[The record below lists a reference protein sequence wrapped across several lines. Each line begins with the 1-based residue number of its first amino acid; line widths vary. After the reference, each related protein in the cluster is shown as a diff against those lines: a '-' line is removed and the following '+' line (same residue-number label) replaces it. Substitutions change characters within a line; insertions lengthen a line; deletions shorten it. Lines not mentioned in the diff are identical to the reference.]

1 VGPLIVFQA
10 TKSSRFSRPD
20 SSRVRII
27 SMDTSLFRESLTNA
41 IRYWEKMRLVYNGV
55 LIAVVGVCFAWT
67 YSTAKAQ
74 ISVNLFLLFVLLA
87 VLANVAYCGAYIVD
101 VVVQMSG
108 FRERW
113 AKYRWILFSIGVL
126 FAAIIAR
133 FWSLGI
139 FT

>member
-1 VGPLIVFQA
+1 
-10 TKSSRFSRPD
+10 
-20 SSRVRII
+20 
-27 SMDTSLFRESLTNA
+27 MDGSPFRESLTNA

-55 LIAVVGVCFAWT
+55 LIVVVSVCFAWT

-74 ISVNLFLLFVLLA
+74 ISVNMVLGFVLLA

-113 AKYRWILFSIGVL
+113 AKYRWILFSIGVV

-139 FT
+139 FGAS

>member
-1 VGPLIVFQA
+1 
-10 TKSSRFSRPD
+10 
-20 SSRVRII
+20 
-27 SMDTSLFRESLTNA
+27 MDTSVFRESLTNA

-55 LIAVVGVCFAWT
+55 LIAVVGVCFTWT

-74 ISVNLFLLFVLLA
+74 ISVNLVLGFILLA

-113 AKYRWILFSIGVL
+113 ANYRWVLFSIGVL
-126 FAAIIAR
+126 FAAIITR

>member
-1 VGPLIVFQA
+1 
-10 TKSSRFSRPD
+10 
-20 SSRVRII
+20 
-27 SMDTSLFRESLTNA
+27 MDTSLFRESLTNA
-41 IRYWEKMRLVYNGV
+41 IRYWEKMRLVYNG
-55 LIAVVGVCFAWT
+55 LLFAVVGGCFAWT

-74 ISVNLFLLFVLLA
+74 VSVNLVLGFILLA

-126 FAAIIAR
+126 FAAIITR